1 MTGRFRGGVWC
12 RSFIQIHRNW
22 QILIYVRFST
32 NLNLIAPKMT
42 QKKLKCGLFL
52 TQILCI
58 ASEDLQTSRINYCNG
73 WLLLRLIH
81 IYSVCSA
88 FALRIFSHTHF
99 NGSERSH
106 WMWFQAAAVQ
116 QSFPHTIYFC
126 CAACGDLKWQRF
138 VHGKNEH
145 GLTWKCSN
153 FTINIYN

>member
-58 ASEDLQTSRINYCNG
+58 ASEDLQTSRINYWNG

-81 IYSVCSA
+81 IYSICSA
-88 FALRIFSHTHF
+88 FAVRFFCTHV

-106 WMWFQAAAVQ
+106 CMWFQEWCGCSSAAIVSAQ
-116 QSFPHTIYFC
+116 NLFLLC
-126 CAACGDLKWQRF
+126 CMHWIKVTALYRRTVC
-138 VHGKNEH
+138 N
-145 GLTWKCSN
+145 
-153 FTINIYN
+153 